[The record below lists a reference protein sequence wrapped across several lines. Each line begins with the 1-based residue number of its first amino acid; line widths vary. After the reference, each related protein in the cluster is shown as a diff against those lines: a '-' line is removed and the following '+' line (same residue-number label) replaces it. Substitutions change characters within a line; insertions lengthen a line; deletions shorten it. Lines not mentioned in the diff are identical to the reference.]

1 VHAPAVPNVNS
12 AVVFVFR
19 SSQEASSSA
28 AAAAGTDAAAE
39 QANSLQL
46 AALSRE
52 NCELKLRLAA
62 LMDAALPADVREEM
76 RQAAAADTAAAG
88 AGPSSSAAAAVA
100 GSSSSSSAGECAG
113 GLWRSCV
120 CLPVVCVACGVLLC
134 LCTQLMTEGG

>member
-1 VHAPAVPNVNS
+1 L
-12 AVVFVFR
+12 FR

-28 AAAAGTDAAAE
+28 AAAAAAAGTDAAAE
-39 QANSLQL
+39 LANSVQL

-88 AGPSSSAAAAVA
+88 AGPGPGPSSSAAAAVA
-100 GSSSSSSAGECAG
+100 GSSSSSFAGEG
-113 GLWRSCV
+113 VIVLWRSCV
-120 CLPVVCVACGVLLC
+120 HCLWCAVESDSAR
-134 LCTQLMTEGG
+134 LMAAGG